1 MWSKTFEEGL
11 RRADPPVQLDC
22 DNLKEAL
29 ETEFVKT
36 EDPNKVWHE
45 VQDLQQ
51 RESEPIDEYIRKFSL
66 TWE

>member
-11 RRADPPVQLDC
+11 RRADPPVQLDW

-36 EDPNKVWHE
+36 EDPDKVWHE
-45 VQDLQQ
+45 VQDL
-51 RESEPIDEYIRKFSL
+51 
-66 TWE
+66 